1 MAGFL
6 RLDPTVRSRRSYH
19 MNVVRDRNGRV
30 CVDEEFVLSPE
41 QEKDLD
47 RLPDVVEEFTDLA
60 FRETPTVAVSA
71 LLAVLSSVLLV
82 AGEDP
87 MNEARIA
94 GEAVQVFVRQHLEAL
109 QRETPFFN

>member
-1 MAGFL
+1 
-6 RLDPTVRSRRSYH
+6 
-19 MNVVRDRNGRV
+19 MNVVRDKNGRV
-30 CVDEEFVLSPE
+30 CVDEQFEPSPE
-41 QEKDLD
+41 QQKDMD
-47 RLPDVVEEFTDLA
+47 RLPDVVEELTDLA
-60 FRETPTVAVSA
+60 FRETPTVALSA
-71 LLAVLSSVLLV
+71 LISVLSRVLLV